1 MNKYSLI
8 ESFFTDTNEYL
19 RFLISSKKM
28 CTANKEGTC
37 MAILEKKDECFLY
50 TLNWLENGKYIGDY
64 VKPFRATKENIDT
77 FNEGCKILAE
87 RLEIYIDTNDVSKV
101 PDDFPAFKHLTEH
114 R

>member
-1 MNKYSLI
+1 
-8 ESFFTDTNEYL
+8 
-19 RFLISSKKM
+19 
-28 CTANKEGTC
+28 

-50 TLNWLENGKYIGDY
+50 TLNWLKNGKYIGDY
-64 VKPFRATKENIDT
+64 VKPFRETKENIDT

-114 R
+114 K